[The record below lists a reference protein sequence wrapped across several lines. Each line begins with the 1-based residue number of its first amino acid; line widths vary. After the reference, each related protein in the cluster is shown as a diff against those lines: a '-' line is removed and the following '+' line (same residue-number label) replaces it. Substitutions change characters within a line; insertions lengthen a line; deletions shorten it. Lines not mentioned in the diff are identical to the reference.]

1 MAKKDFIKITIQDIE
16 IAEEYF
22 DGNQRK
28 LNEFLCG
35 VINYYRGKDDGI
47 KTKSVIKYFKTY
59 KKTMD
64 YILGAKKSGRYG
76 AAIKAEN
83 QSLNYDNPLR
93 GLEETLQAKRKE
105 KRENK
110 KEESYI

>member
-1 MAKKDFIKITIQDIE
+1 
-16 IAEEYF
+16 
-22 DGNQRK
+22 
-28 LNEFLCG
+28 
-35 VINYYRGKDDGI
+35 
-47 KTKSVIKYFKTY
+47 
-59 KKTMD
+59 MD

-83 QSLNYDNPLR
+83 QSLNHDNPLR